1 MCLEVR
7 DSSYLGLLSI
17 FGLGKEGFSV
27 KGLFG
32 EEKKLDFLVLH
43 SVSSPRKTE
52 VRLGEGE
59 NIYTKDWCYA

>member
-1 MCLEVR
+1 MTCLEVR

-32 EEKKLDFLVLH
+32 EEKLNFRVMH
-43 SVSSPRKTE
+43 SVFSPRQTE
-52 VRLGEGE
+52 VHLGEGVSLPTE
-59 NIYTKDWCYA
+59 DGCYA